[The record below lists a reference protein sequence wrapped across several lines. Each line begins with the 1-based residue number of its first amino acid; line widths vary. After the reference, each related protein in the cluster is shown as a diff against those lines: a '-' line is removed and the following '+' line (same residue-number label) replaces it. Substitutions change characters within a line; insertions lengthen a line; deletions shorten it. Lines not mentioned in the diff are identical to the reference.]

1 MKGKNR
7 NAGYKPSRV
16 YGKACPAFA
25 GGYAALSQ
33 LHGGLARWGKY
44 LKLSYIILLLI
55 LASCGSN
62 TIIQNTNESSQI
74 SVAKD
79 FEAVIRDFGLSI
91 DSLSIIYA
99 IQTESNNDTA
109 SWIIYS
115 SKGMA
120 NAGNGLPL
128 MGETIINNH
137 KVFFGL
143 RTVLFQTKMSQVLM
157 EKYGLMNVMKPEKKV
172 MNCRFY
178 GDSLIYA
185 VTYPE
190 YGY

>member
-1 MKGKNR
+1 MKWKNG

-33 LHGGLARWGKY
+33 RHGGLARWGKY

-178 GDSLIYA
+178 GDSLICA